1 MDFASDDIYSRSA
14 GLVENGA
21 LLKKRALII
30 GLGSFGSNIAVEL
43 AKAAVGS
50 FALMDFDRLERHNV
64 VRHACYLNDVG
75 RLKTDAVADLVLG
88 KNPYA
93 TVDKYP
99 IDMNDKLNLVGDEI
113 DRADIV
119 ICATDNNQSRFNLSR
134 LLIDHPKVCLF
145 GRAVTRAEGGD
156 VFRYRPGGPCYCCL
170 VGNQWYDNAAEE
182 ITNEA
187 SARANGRIAAY
198 VSPEDA
204 EAMVQVGLA
213 SDIEPIT
220 NMMVKLALVELSRD
234 TDSGIEALGD
244 ELTFDYYMWAN
255 RRERRHRNWNA
266 FNDSQNR
273 PTILRWYGATIAR
286 DESCSLCANSEMVLD
301 DGSELELVLKRIEE
315 MDEET

>member
-1 MDFASDDIYSRSA
+1 MDVASDDIYSRSA
-14 GLVENGA
+14 GLIENGA
-21 LLKKRALII
+21 LLKKRVLII

-64 VRHACYLNDVG
+64 VRHACYLQDVG

-93 TVDKYP
+93 TVDKFP
-99 IDMNDKLNLVGDEI
+99 VNMNDKLDLLVSEI

-134 LLIDHPKVCLF
+134 ILVDHPKVCLF

-156 VFRYRPGGPCYCCL
+156 VFRHRPGGLCYCCL
-170 VGNQWYDNAAEE
+170 VGNKWFDQAAEE

-187 SARANGRIAAY
+187 SARVSGRIAAY
-198 VSPEDA
+198 VSHEDA
-204 EAMVQVGLA
+204 DAMVQVGLA

-220 NMMVKLALVELSRD
+220 NMMVKLALVELARG
-234 TDSGIEALGD
+234 TNSGISALAD

-255 RRERRHRNWNA
+255 RRERRHRNWSPFPNGG
-266 FNDSQNR
+266 NR
-273 PTILRWYGATIAR
+273 PTILRWYGANIEKSVDCALCGTAGIA
-286 DESCSLCANSEMVLD
+286 LD
-301 DGSELELVLKRIEE
+301 DGADIEAQLVDLNC
-315 MDEET
+315 D

>member
-1 MDFASDDIYSRSA
+1 MDFSSDDIYSRSA
-14 GLVENGA
+14 GLIENGA

-93 TVDKYP
+93 TIDKYP
-99 IDMNDKLNLVGDEI
+99 IDMDDNLELVADEI
-113 DRADIV
+113 ERADIV

-134 LLIDHPKVCLF
+134 LLIEHPKECLF

-170 VGNQWYDNAAEE
+170 VGNQWYDKAAEE
-182 ITNEA
+182 ITNVA

-220 NMMVKLALVELSRD
+220 NMMVKLALVELSRN

-273 PTILRWYGATIAR
+273 PTILRWYGATIAK
-286 DESCSLCANSEMVLD
+286 DESCSLCADSEMMLD
-301 DGSELELVLKRIEE
+301 DGDELELELKRIEE
-315 MDEET
+315 LDETT

>member
-1 MDFASDDIYSRSA
+1 MDAASDDIYSRSA
-14 GLVENGA
+14 GLIENGA

-64 VRHACYLNDVG
+64 VRHACYLQDVG
-75 RLKTDAVADLVLG
+75 RLKTDAVSDLVLG

-93 TVDKYP
+93 QVDKFP
-99 IDMNDKLNLVGDEI
+99 VNMNDELDLLASEI

-134 LLIDHPKVCLF
+134 MLVDHPKVCLF

-170 VGNQWYDNAAEE
+170 VGNKWFDQAAEE

-187 SARANGRIAAY
+187 SARASGRIAAY
-198 VSPEDA
+198 VSQEDA
-204 EAMVQVGLA
+204 DAMVQVGLA

-220 NMMVKLALVELSRD
+220 NMMVKLALVELARG
-234 TDSGIEALGD
+234 TESGISTLED

-255 RRERRHRNWNA
+255 RRERRHRNWSP
-266 FNDSQNR
+266 FPCGGNR
-273 PTILRWYGATIAR
+273 PTILRWYGANIEKAKDCALCGSAGIA
-286 DESCSLCANSEMVLD
+286 LD
-301 DGSELELVLKRIEE
+301 DGADIEAQLAELDCE
-315 MDEET
+315 

>member
-14 GLVENGA
+14 GLIENGA

-43 AKAAVGS
+43 AKAAVGG

-75 RLKTDAVADLVLG
+75 RLKTDAVADLVFG

-93 TVDKYP
+93 TIDKYP
-99 IDMNDKLNLVGDEI
+99 IDMNCDLELVGDEI

-156 VFRYRPGGPCYCCL
+156 IFRYRPGGPCYCCL

-273 PTILRWYGATIAR
+273 PTILRWYGATIAK
-286 DESCSLCANSEMVLD
+286 DESCSLCADSEMMLD
-301 DGSELELVLKRIEE
+301 DGCELELELKRIEE
-315 MDEET
+315 LDETT

>member
-1 MDFASDDIYSRSA
+1 MDAFDDIYSRSS
-14 GLVENGA
+14 GLIENGV
-21 LLKKRALII
+21 LLKKRVLII
-30 GLGSFGSNIAVEL
+30 GLGSFGSVIAVDL

-50 FALMDFDRLERHNV
+50 FALMDFDRLERHNI
-64 VRHACYLNDVG
+64 VRHASFLKDVG
-75 RLKTDAVADLVLG
+75 RLKTDAVEELILG

-93 TVDKYP
+93 TVDKFA
-99 IDMNDKLNLVGDEI
+99 IDMNDDLELVGREI

-170 VGNQWYDNAAEE
+170 VGNQWFDQAAEE

-187 SARANGRIAAY
+187 SARASGRIAAY
-198 VSPEDA
+198 VSHEDA
-204 EAMVQVGLA
+204 DAMVQVGLA

-220 NMMVKLALVELSRD
+220 NMMVKLALVELARG
-234 TDSGIEALGD
+234 TNSGISALEN

-255 RRERRHRNWNA
+255 RRERRHKNWSP
-266 FNDSQNR
+266 FPDGGNR
-273 PTILRWYGATIAR
+273 PTILRWYGASIEKTTDCALCGANGIAL
-286 DESCSLCANSEMVLD
+286 DEGADIEAQLANLA
-301 DGSELELVLKRIEE
+301 DG
-315 MDEET
+315 